1 MDNTEIFLDKYK
13 ELENAAINLP
23 DAGKFHINQNI
34 LIDGAVLPSWRSG
47 VNSRIS
53 GLN

>member
-13 ELENAAINLP
+13 ELEMQRSMNSN
-23 DAGKFHINQNI
+23 FRRM
-34 LIDGAVLPSWRSG
+34 VRRLPSWKNG

>member
-13 ELENAAINLP
+13 ELENAAINEFKLP
-23 DAGKFHINQNI
+23 PDGSAG
-34 LIDGAVLPSWRSG
+34 GRLPSWKNG

>member
-13 ELENAAINLP
+13 ELENAAINEFKLP
-23 DAGKFHINQNI
+23 P
-34 LIDGAVLPSWRSG
+34 DGSAVAKLENG